1 MSDYN
6 SSLPVRTEANGDIV
20 AKLCDGTTN
29 TQILAIDTNEK
40 IGISSIVGITSKG
53 QATMEN
59 SFPVVLASDQ
69 SVLNVN
75 VVGSTA
81 AEPIHDFDQ
90 ADAIGAGN
98 PDTHTYTA
106 TGAFKLHR
114 VFASASG
121 KMKVDVW
128 AGPAGTTLQKAVG
141 FNSTSNPNVDMVF
154 ENEIPVASGHIVE
167 VVRTNLDKAS
177 MNMYSYINGYNQP
190 A

>member
-1 MSDYN
+1 MTDYN

-29 TQILAIDTNEK
+29 TQILAIDTNGK

-81 AEPIHDFDQ
+81 AEPIQDFDE
-90 ADAIGAGN
+90 ADAIGAGD

-121 KMKVDVW
+121 KMKVEVKV
-128 AGPAGTTLQKAVG
+128 GPTGTTVQQAIG
-141 FNSTSNPNVDMVF
+141 FNSTANPNVDLVF
-154 ENEIPVASGHIVE
+154 ENEIPVDDGDLVE
-167 VVRTNLDKAS
+167 VIRTNLDKAS
-177 MNMYSYINGYNQP
+177 MNVYSYINGYNQP

>member
-6 SSLPVRTEANGDIV
+6 SSLPVRTEANGDVV
-20 AKLCDGTTN
+20 AKICDGTTN
-29 TQILAIDTNEK
+29 TQILAVDANGK
-40 IGISSIVGITSKG
+40 IGISSIVGITAKG
-53 QATMEN
+53 QAAMAD
-59 SFPVVLASDQ
+59 SFPVVIANNQ

-81 AEPIHDFDQ
+81 AEPIHDFDE
-90 ADAIGAGN
+90 ADAVGAGD

-106 TGAFKLHR
+106 TGDFKLHR

-121 KMKVDVW
+121 KMKVEVKTG
-128 AGPAGTTLQKAVG
+128 ATGSTVLQAVG

-154 ENEIPVASGHIVE
+154 ENELPVDSGDLVE
-167 VVRTNLDKAS
+167 VIRTNRDKES
-177 MNMYSYINGYNQP
+177 MNVYSYINGYNQP